1 MRRRGGQV
9 DEATERL
16 RVLAAAV
23 EIATRGEYRPI
34 DQTTVVIDAALGGEA
49 PERIL
54 ANVQHD
60 QGAKTVSGELLVVG
74 AALVVHVRLAGMHRA
89 GSAPAR
95 DGEIEAVAMPRAAL
109 RSVALQV
116 PDHDVDDPAAL
127 PGDLDIA
134 LRYESIPGPLVFTL
148 GYLGP
153 AERAELLA
161 AFTADL
167 RS

>member
-1 MRRRGGQV
+1 V
-9 DEATERL
+9 DETTERL
-16 RVLAAAV
+16 QVLAAAV
-23 EIATRGEYRPI
+23 ETATRGEYRPI

-74 AALVVHVRLAGMHRA
+74 SALVVHAKLAGMHRA

-95 DGEIEAVAMPRAAL
+95 DGEIGAVAVPRSAL

-116 PDHDVDDPAAL
+116 PDHDVDDPAGL
-127 PGDLDIA
+127 PGDLDIE
-134 LRYESIPGPLVFTL
+134 LRYEPLAVPLVFTL
-148 GYLGP
+148 GYLGQ
-153 AERAELLA
+153 AERRALVA

-167 RS
+167 RA

>member
-1 MRRRGGQV
+1 M
-9 DEATERL
+9 DETTERL
-16 RVLAAAV
+16 RVLATAV

-34 DQTTVVIDAALGGEA
+34 EQTTVVIDAALGGEA

-74 AALVVHVRLAGMHRA
+74 SALVVHVRVAGMHGA
-89 GSAPAR
+89 GAAPAR
-95 DGEIEAVAMPRAAL
+95 DGEIDAVAVPRSAL

-116 PDHDVDDPAAL
+116 PDHDVDDPAGL
-127 PGDLDIA
+127 PGALDIE
-134 LRYESIPGPLVFTL
+134 LRYEAIPGPLLFTL
-148 GYLGP
+148 GYLGQ
-153 AERAELLA
+153 AERQELVA

-167 RS
+167 RA